1 MSCLNTLII
10 HTYIGRST
18 APIKPP
24 LISIPHCRVAGLLLG
39 IWYFMTWKVGV
50 MQQDCSSFSVC
61 RVLWIYKPP
70 PRRPTPDPSASQLIP
85 THLTT
90 YLLIY
95 PPTVCTMLSGLFF
108 FARAHSPPPPSPLP
122 RPLDP
127 RPPTPDP
134 TPIFFFPSERVDTIL
149 IQRWGRYLC
158 KWVLYMYVCIRI
170 YTGGRLKYI
179 W

>member
-1 MSCLNTLII
+1 MGKLHLFRELMVFGRAQMSCLNTLII

-61 RVLWIYKPP
+61 RVLRIYKPP
-70 PRRPTPDPSASQLIP
+70 PPDPRPPTPDPSASQLIP

-108 FARAHSPPPPSPLP
+108 FRARAQPPPPYPGPLTPAP
-122 RPLDP
+122 RPRLP
-127 RPPTPDP
+127 S
-134 TPIFFFPSERVDTIL
+134 FSFPAKE
-149 IQRWGRYLC
+149 
-158 KWVLYMYVCIRI
+158 
-170 YTGGRLKYI
+170 
-179 W
+179 